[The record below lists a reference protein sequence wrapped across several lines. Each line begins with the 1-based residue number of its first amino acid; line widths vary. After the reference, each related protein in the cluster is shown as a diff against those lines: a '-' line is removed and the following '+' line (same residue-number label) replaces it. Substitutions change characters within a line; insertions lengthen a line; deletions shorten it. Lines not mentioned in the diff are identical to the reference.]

1 LPYGQVAL
9 ALAGSVLIAA
19 VVVVFIMR
27 RTGEKRGEGRS
38 AKGEGQVE
46 ELRTALDM
54 QDQTARIYA
63 DIVRRQNMRI
73 EVMSAEARML
83 RRGGKDRKT
92 RSEGPGSV
100 SGGRLQSEFAADADV
115 QGEGSGI
122 RSGQVRLGK
131 NAARSFL
138 RNQRDAERA
147 RGQQRR

>member
-1 LPYGQVAL
+1 
-9 ALAGSVLIAA
+9 
-19 VVVVFIMR
+19 
-27 RTGEKRGEGRS
+27 
-38 AKGEGQVE
+38 
-46 ELRTALDM
+46 M
-54 QDQTARIYA
+54 QDETARIYA

-73 EVMSAEARML
+73 EDMSAEARML

-92 RSEGPGSV
+92 RSDGAWIGFR
-100 SGGRLQSEFAADADV
+100 GGRLQSEFAADADV